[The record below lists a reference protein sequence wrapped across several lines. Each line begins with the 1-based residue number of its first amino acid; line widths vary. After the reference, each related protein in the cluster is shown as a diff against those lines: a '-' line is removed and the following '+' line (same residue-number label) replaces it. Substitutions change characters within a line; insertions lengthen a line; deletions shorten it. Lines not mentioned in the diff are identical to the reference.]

1 MRWADLSQA
10 GATDLAA
17 WIASFSEAF
26 NPDQISAKGQIDH
39 YFSKPGLPE
48 IIAALQADPTDW
60 AQQTATQLRQRSPLM
75 LHVTLAQIRRARN
88 LSIADDLRMER
99 DMMRHCFFPRH
110 LGRSGAQTET
120 AEGIRALVID
130 KDNLPQWQPS
140 RIEDVTPAMV
150 QPFFDSPWLSHC
162 HPLHE
167 WV

>member
-1 MRWADLSQA
+1 
-10 GATDLAA
+10 
-17 WIASFSEAF
+17 
-26 NPDQISAKGQIDH
+26 
-39 YFSKPGLPE
+39 
-48 IIAALQADPTDW
+48 
-60 AQQTATQLRQRSPLM
+60 
-75 LHVTLAQIRRARN
+75 
-88 LSIADDLRMER
+88 
-99 DMMRHCFFPRH
+99 MMRHCFFPRH